1 MASSNARR
9 IGDAETRK
17 SQKKTFVKG
26 KAVASSSHEDVSIVV
41 EAFEDINEPLAFE
54 GVDMVFARLLLMNYV
69 AGPEVTA
76 NALESL
82 TIVRFHLFHW
92 VILVVY
98 FLIKVSNPQ
107 PDEDKYFCDIC
118 AVWPGDIPLPP
129 KFTKKSISSWG
140 NVQRHRSVGLRGI
153 SILRESHCS

>member
-1 MASSNARR
+1 MFSVRKDVNGKGQEWQARR
-9 IGDAETRK
+9 PGASATLKPANPRK
-17 SQKKTFVKG
+17 RHG

-98 FLIKVSNPQ
+98 FLMKVSNP
-107 PDEDKYFCDIC
+107 
-118 AVWPGDIPLPP
+118 
-129 KFTKKSISSWG
+129 
-140 NVQRHRSVGLRGI
+140 
-153 SILRESHCS
+153 

>member
-1 MASSNARR
+1 MASSKARR

-17 SQKKTFVKG
+17 SQKKTFAKG
-26 KAVASSSHEDVSIVV
+26 KAMASSSHEDVSIVV

-82 TIVRFHLFHW
+82 TIVRFHFFHW

-98 FLIKVSNPQ
+98 FLIKVSNP
-107 PDEDKYFCDIC
+107 
-118 AVWPGDIPLPP
+118 
-129 KFTKKSISSWG
+129 
-140 NVQRHRSVGLRGI
+140 
-153 SILRESHCS
+153 

>member
-26 KAVASSSHEDVSIVV
+26 KAVASSSHEVVSIVV

-54 GVDMVFARLLLMNYV
+54 GVDMVFARLLFINYV

-82 TIVRFHLFHW
+82 TIVRFHFFHW

-98 FLIKVSNPQ
+98 FLIKVSNP
-107 PDEDKYFCDIC
+107 
-118 AVWPGDIPLPP
+118 
-129 KFTKKSISSWG
+129 
-140 NVQRHRSVGLRGI
+140 
-153 SILRESHCS
+153 